1 MRSWARAPT
10 GLVLRRFGASFVGET
25 GKVASLKHVGWLVGV
40 FVVLTGC
47 GSNSVLPDGGD
58 ALNDLRIASDTEAAG
73 ATDAADTRTVLDG
86 AGDAVTES
94 RSDTSGVGAP
104 TWTGIYADLFTN
116 PTFASNCMGSSCHD
130 PGIQHGIDLSTA
142 AKGFMTLQ
150 HHIVPGQ
157 PSSSSLYTQLASGS
171 MPRGKPRLSDAELAR
186 VRAWILAG
194 APNN

>member
-1 MRSWARAPT
+1 M
-10 GLVLRRFGASFVGET
+10 
-25 GKVASLKHVGWLVGV
+25 
-40 FVVLTGC
+40 TGC
-47 GSNSVLPDGGD
+47 GSNSVVIPPDGGD
-58 ALNDLRIASDTEAAG
+58 AMNDLRVANDTDAAG
-73 ATDAADTRTVLDG
+73 ATEGADTRTVLDG
-86 AGDAVTES
+86 AGDA
-94 RSDTSGVGAP
+94 VGAP

-142 AKGFMTLQ
+142 AKGFTTLQ

-194 APNN
+194 APND